1 MTKRKDYV
9 IDTSKIKTLKDVR
22 NIFECLGIICDIS
35 LLGENNPKYEL
46 AKEYFVVP
54 YVEEPHKSIEELKEE
69 FENTLTELLVKTKR
83 KFAVSKE
90 SSEYRFKI
98 KCDNANSR
106 FEYAKKNGE
115 FLQYLS
121 LTTSSNVTIGD
132 SNGPNSYLSVSNS
145 ALSWGTEFNLNP
157 SKNSVGYYFVVPDV
171 KFHMTKRPNRIVRFF
186 MRNLLGFKWVDKK

>member
-1 MTKRKDYV
+1 MTERKDYV
-9 IDTSKIKTLKDVR
+9 IDTSKIKTLNDVR
-22 NIFECLGIICDIS
+22 NIFECLGIICDMSI
-35 LLGENNPKYEL
+35 LDENDPRYEL
-46 AKEYFVVP
+46 VKEYFVVP

-69 FENTLTELLVKTKR
+69 LENTLTELLVKTKR

-121 LTTSSNVTIGD
+121 LTTSGNITIGD
-132 SNGPNSYLSVSNS
+132 SNVPNSYLLVSNS
-145 ALSWGTEFNLNP
+145 ASSWGTEFNLNP
-157 SKNSVGYYFVVPDV
+157 SKNSVGYYFVEPDV
-171 KFHMTKRPNRIVRFF
+171 KFNMTKRPNKIVQFF
-186 MRNLLGFKWVDKK
+186 MKNLLGFKWVDN

>member
-35 LLGENNPKYEL
+35 LLGENDPKYEL

-90 SSEYRFKI
+90 SAEYRFKI
-98 KCDNANSR
+98 KSDQANGR
-106 FEYAKKNGE
+106 FEYAKTYGH
-115 FLQYLS
+115 FPPS
-121 LTTSSNVTIGD
+121 LTIITTGTGITVAN
-132 SNGPNSYLSVSNS
+132 NNC
-145 ALSWGTEFNLNP
+145 SWGTELKIGN
-157 SKNSVGYYFVVPDV
+157 SSVGYYLIEPNFRIY
-171 KFHMTKRPNRIVRFF
+171 MEKRPNRIVRFF
-186 MRNLLGFKWVDKK
+186 MKNCLGFKWANNK

>member
-1 MTKRKDYV
+1 MTKRKDYI

-35 LLGENNPKYEL
+35 LLGENDPKYEL
-46 AKEYFVVP
+46 VKEYFVVP

-69 FENTLTELLVKTKR
+69 FENTLDNLLVKTKR

-90 SSEYRFKI
+90 GSEYRFNI
-98 KCDNANSR
+98 KSKEANER
-106 FEYAKKNGE
+106 FEYAKTYGH
-115 FLQYLS
+115 FPPILFTTGTGI
-121 LTTSSNVTIGD
+121 TTSSNV
-132 SNGPNSYLSVSNS
+132 PNSYLSVSNS

-171 KFHMTKRPNRIVRFF
+171 KFNMTKRPNRIVQFF
-186 MRNLLGFKWVDKK
+186 MRNLLGFNWVDKK